1 MQIYMAKHPNKYIRL
16 PVHLACKT
24 CPRGQV
30 DCYIKLSLEH
40 PEGDL
45 QKRCETCMSSHC
57 GLTKMDQI
65 ARAELRTWLDEEL
78 GKRKASARA
87 DTGPG
92 LHAIHPTIGADDGPP
107 MTSVR
112 GGRTKRN
119 RVTCID
125 SGSDADEVGDI
136 ARPTRTRARA
146 TVVPGSSTMESSQ
159 AAKDSA
165 FVQQAIELVTS
176 SHTVKEQLAGI
187 QKKVD
192 TEVEARLKAEQA
204 EKTTSE
210 ALNASM
216 VEFMN
221 LKGKEIVLQQ
231 KYDKMH
237 RHGGMDKEALDKAI
251 RRQSWSEDIA
261 NRIRREREALRN
273 ELAEVNEKLRI
284 ETGIVVGLQADLDGE
299 KRDLIKEKADHAKTT
314 SQLVKWK
321 ATFAALQGL

>member
-30 DCYIKLSLEH
+30 DCYIKLSPEH
-40 PEGDL
+40 PKGDL

-57 GLTKMDQI
+57 DLTKMDQI

-78 GKRKASARA
+78 GKRKVSARA

-92 LHAIHPTIGADDGPP
+92 VHAIHPIIGAHDGPP

-119 RVTCID
+119 RVTYID

-176 SHTVKEQLAGI
+176 SHTVKEQLADI
-187 QKKVD
+187 QKKLD
-192 TEVEARLKAEQA
+192 SEVEARLKAEQ
-204 EKTTSE
+204 ENKTTSE

-216 VEFMN
+216 VEFKD
-221 LKGKEIVLQQ
+221 LESKTIELQQ
-231 KYDKMH
+231 KFDKTN
-237 RHGGMDKEALDKAI
+237 RDGGIEKEALDKAI
-251 RRQSWSEDIA
+251 RRQSLSQDTA
-261 NRIRREREALRN
+261 NRIRREREELRD
-273 ELAEVNEKLRI
+273 ELAEAYEQLELER
-284 ETGIVVGLQADLDGE
+284 GIVVGLQADLDEE
-299 KRDLIKEKADHAKTT
+299 KRDLVKEKDEHAKTT